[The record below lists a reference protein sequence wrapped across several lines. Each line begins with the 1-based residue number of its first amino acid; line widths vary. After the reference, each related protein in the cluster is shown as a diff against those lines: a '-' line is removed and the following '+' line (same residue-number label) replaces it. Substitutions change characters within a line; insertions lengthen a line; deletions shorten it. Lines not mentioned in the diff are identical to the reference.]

1 MGRTPDYTV
10 RKSLKTNACGKFG
23 IRRAPR
29 AKALPATNGFLNGRL
44 STVESAPYQ
53 RKWFD
58 TQASHPKKDLK
69 SRHLGQANSMPFDTL
84 QSSASLTLRKVEK
97 FVLLRLTLSCLWA
110 SEAILVEIV
119 AQNRL
124 SAQTQGFYKES

>member
-1 MGRTPDYTV
+1 MLLLVSFTDIPG
-10 RKSLKTNACGKFG
+10 LWA
-23 IRRAPR
+23 A
-29 AKALPATNGFLNGRL
+29 
-44 STVESAPYQ
+44 YQ
-53 RKWFD
+53 NKWVNPL
-58 TQASHPKKDLK
+58 ASHPKKDLK

-84 QSSASLTLRKVEK
+84 QSSASLTLRKAEK

-124 SAQTQGFYKES
+124 SAQTQRFYKES

>member
-1 MGRTPDYTV
+1 LLWASQRLPGNNLFGRQE
-10 RKSLKTNACGKFG
+10 C
-23 IRRAPR
+23 
-29 AKALPATNGFLNGRL
+29 ALFPPFDVWALIPTD
-44 STVESAPYQ
+44 SYQ
-53 RKWFD
+53 TKWFD

-124 SAQTQGFYKES
+124 SAQTQGFYTES